1 MAHIIIIEE
10 SSKRIYEKVKAYEDE
25 NLIKCSFWYSDKL
38 KGIFNSE
45 NYEEVIDNYIKQ
57 LDTNESIFFPFEI
70 EEEDDLKTYLLENI
84 TFEEF
89 TNSILR
95 YTYKRMKSDVFQYDE
110 MEDDDY

>member
-1 MAHIIIIEE
+1 MAHITIIEE
-10 SSKRIYEKVKAYEDE
+10 SSKRIYEKVKTYEDE

-38 KGIFNSE
+38 NDIFNSE
-45 NYEEVIDNYIKQ
+45 DYEVVIDNYIKQ
-57 LDTNESIFFPFEI
+57 LGKNESIFFPFTN
-70 EEEDDLKTYLLENI
+70 EEEDDLKAYLLENI
-84 TFEEF
+84 TIEEF